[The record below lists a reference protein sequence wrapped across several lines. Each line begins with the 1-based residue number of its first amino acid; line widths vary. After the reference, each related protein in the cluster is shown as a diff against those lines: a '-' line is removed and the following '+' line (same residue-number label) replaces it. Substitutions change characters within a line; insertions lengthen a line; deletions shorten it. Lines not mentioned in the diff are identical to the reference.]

1 MHDPSHDAHI
11 HLDFFDD
18 PVSFARNAESNG
30 MSLFACSVL
39 PDGFKRIATTCKDHK
54 NVHAG
59 LGIHPWWVAEAN
71 LHDFDDCFDQTRWIG
86 EVGLDFSPRRPHH
99 DLQIQVFEHVAHRC
113 SESGNK
119 IMSIHSIRSANS
131 VMQILNQTACLH
143 NNTCIFHWFSGSTD
157 DLWRAIRAGCYFSI
171 NERQA
176 QTKRAREQLKLIPVE
191 RLLLE
196 TDLPPQNNPHVT
208 IDDVVSSLET
218 ARTSLEGIRNQT
230 LDDQLAKNWLE
241 LLRSTS

>member
-18 PVSFARNAESNG
+18 PESFARDAESRC

-39 PDGFKRIATTCKDHK
+39 PEGFKRIATTCKDLK

-59 LGIHPWWVAEAN
+59 LGIHPWWVADAH
-71 LHDFDDCFDQTRWIG
+71 LHDFDDCFDRTRWIG

-99 DLQIQVFEHVAHRC
+99 DLQMQVFEHVARRC

-119 IMSIHSIRSANS
+119 IMSIHSIRSASS
-131 VMQILNQTACLH
+131 VMRVLDQTGCLH
-143 NNTCIFHWFSGSTD
+143 NNICIFHWFSGSTD
-157 DLWRAIRAGCYFSI
+157 DLWLAIRAGCYFSI
-171 NERQA
+171 NERQV
-176 QTKRAREQLKLIPVE
+176 QTKRAREQLKLIPVD

-196 TDLPPQNNPHVT
+196 TDLPPQHNPQTT
-208 IDDVVSSLET
+208 IDDVIDSLET
-218 ARTSLEGIRNQT
+218 ARASLEGIRSQA
-230 LDDQLAKNWLE
+230 LEDQLTKNWLK
-241 LLRSTS
+241 LLSSMS